1 MDLELNSHRSLTELN
16 QDQER
21 DKKTQFTTSIG
32 QTFPQENPTLPTSK
46 YIALLRWINDHWAL
60 EIASC
65 IGGLVALFCIVG
77 VLLEYD
83 GSAIPEWPYG
93 ITINSVLS
101 WIVLV
106 FNAFMLGTIAT
117 CFGQMAWVNFNSPT
131 DKPLSDV
138 SSYHWASRGAIG
150 CVAFIWASRMRFVT
164 SL

>member
-16 QDQER
+16 QDRER

-32 QTFPQENPTLPTSK
+32 QPFQQENPTPPTSK

-77 VLLEYD
+77 VLLKYD

-117 CFGQMAWVNFNSPT
+117 CFGQMAWVNFSSPT